1 MQTLLSSSKSSTSLP
16 VSSERR
22 RSGRW
27 TRCSSITAVLI
38 AASFALVACGLPTAG
53 STTILNTEKIERAI
67 ERSSLAQRGQVAQVS
82 CPSGVHQE
90 KDLKFSCMAAVGP
103 SNTRFVVTQ
112 LDGSGHVHYEAR

>member
-1 MQTLLSSSKSSTSLP
+1 MQTLLSPLKSSTSSP
-16 VSSERR
+16 VSTERR
-22 RSGRW
+22 PSGRW
-27 TRCSSITAVLI
+27 NRCSSVTAVLI
-38 AASFALVACGLPTAG
+38 AASLALIACGSSG

-67 ERSSLAQRGQVAQVS
+67 ERSSLAQRGKVAQVS

-90 KDLKFSCMAAVGP
+90 KDLVFSCTAAVGP

>member
-1 MQTLLSSSKSSTSLP
+1 MRTLLSSSKSSTRSP
-16 VSSERR
+16 VRTKRR
-22 RSGRW
+22 PSGSRW
-27 TRCSSITAVLI
+27 NRCSSVAAVLI
-38 AASFALVACGLPTAG
+38 AASLALIACGSSG

-67 ERSSLAQRGQVAQVS
+67 ERSSLAQRGKVAQVS

-90 KDLKFSCMAAVGP
+90 KDLVFSCTAAVGP